1 MRLQGRIVN
10 MKYEREAGRAV
21 RRERGTGDGR
31 GWRAKGQEK
40 GESPLE
46 PGSGGNA
53 AETRSALC
61 ELRWKFLG
69 VAGRGRWRGLE
80 DKHLRLP

>member
-21 RRERGTGDGR
+21 RRERCTGDGR
-31 GWRAKGQEK
+31 GWRPKGQEK
-40 GESPLE
+40 GESSLE

-69 VAGRGRWRGLE
+69 GAGGGAGGG
-80 DKHLRLP
+80 